1 MNQRIKALLLNER
14 NMFVNGVTESDNKIY
29 IHGSE
34 ENLEKFAELI
44 VADCLKQIKD
54 GLVDESELL
63 YEHEETTECV
73 NEALM
78 DAHHNIALHFGFAE
92 QFGVKE

>member
-1 MNQRIKALLLNER
+1 MNER
-14 NMFVNGVTESDNKIY
+14 IIELADKAVENISSGPWNISDEFCI
-29 IHGSE
+29 
-34 ENLEKFAELI
+34 KFAQLI

-78 DAHHNIALHFGFAE
+78 DAHHNIAIHFGFAE
-92 QFGVKE
+92 QFGVEE

>member
-1 MNQRIKALLLNER
+1 MNQRIRLLAEQAG
-14 NMFVNGVTESDNKIY
+14 FYYTDKTGFITPAGCDPA
-29 IHGSE
+29 
-34 ENLEKFAELI
+34 KFAELI

-92 QFGVKE
+92 QFGVEQ

>member
-1 MNQRIKALLLNER
+1 MNELIKE
-14 NMFVNGVTESDNKIY
+14 
-29 IHGSE
+29 
-34 ENLEKFAELI
+34 LEKQATTIKYGVDNGFDRVTFDKEKFVKLI
-44 VADCLKQIKD
+44 VAVCLKQIKD

>member
-1 MNQRIKALLLNER
+1 MNER
-14 NMFVNGVTESDNKIY
+14 IRELATEVGMSVEY
-29 IHGSE
+29 
-34 ENLEKFAELI
+34 LESTKQIVLIERFAELI

-92 QFGVKE
+92 QFGVEE

>member
-1 MNQRIKALLLNER
+1 MNERIKELAEQATNIEYG
-14 NMFVNGVTESDNKIY
+14 VDNGFDRVTFDK
-29 IHGSE
+29 
-34 ENLEKFAELI
+34 EKFAELI

-78 DAHHNIALHFGFAE
+78 DAHHNIAIHFGFAE
-92 QFGVKE
+92 QFGVEQ

>member
-1 MNQRIKALLLNER
+1 MNQRIQQLAEQAFKSLETDPVYATA
-14 NMFVNGVTESDNKIY
+14 MIY
-29 IHGSE
+29 ASKE
-34 ENLEKFAELI
+34 LEKFAELI

-92 QFGVKE
+92 QFGVEE